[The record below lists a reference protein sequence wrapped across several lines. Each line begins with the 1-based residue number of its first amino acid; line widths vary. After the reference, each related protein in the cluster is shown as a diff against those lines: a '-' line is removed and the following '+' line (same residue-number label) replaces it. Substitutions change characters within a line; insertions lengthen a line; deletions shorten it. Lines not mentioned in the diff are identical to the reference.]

1 MIGETQQSF
10 LLPGALV
17 TLFVVALFHLLE
29 ALYPPRTY
37 FRFWRLAWTLSCA
50 YIALAWLSVRL
61 EPGVWRSGLVFGSTL
76 SAFMQVLLLLN
87 GALDVVGRPPPV
99 RLRQRFIQ
107 ALALLAAVTAVA
119 LPPVL
124 GVAPAIASEMRR
136 GLVHAALGSGFVIA
150 SVLLW
155 GSWRRQAGS
164 GWFRVLGAACAVYG
178 VTLWLEAGGSATQL
192 TDMAG
197 PFSSPV
203 LFIRL
208 MFVAHV
214 LSLGGVSLSMVGLLL
229 DEHRRVEGLARK
241 NWEQRARVSEELEVR
256 VGERTAALK
265 VAERAASKAVR
276 RFRGLF
282 DATPDALLLCDRDGL
297 IAVANAAVKSLL
309 GYDPAE
315 LAGRRVELLM
325 PEAARLRH
333 EKHRAVYLTDPR
345 RRSMGDGL
353 DLRARRKDGSEI
365 PVFITLN
372 PIETEDGWFVLA
384 TVRDGTERRQSE
396 RRRSVAEAELR
407 RVINSIP
414 DYLWSAKIDES
425 GTFRRRYYSDK
436 VELVTGYPV
445 EFYMRDSARWL
456 TTVHPDD
463 RQRVKQTFE
472 SFVSRLTAQ
481 EEQEYRVVRPD
492 GTVRWLHDRMSVRR
506 TEEGIVHLD
515 GVVSDITDRKEAE
528 AGRLEAEGRARMLLE
543 SVFDGIVL
551 SASDGG
557 IRYANE
563 AVFKMFGYASR
574 EELASHQMSDLF
586 APGDRERARH
596 RGETQTSG
604 DAPYVSEY
612 RGIRKEGSIFP
623 VEIIS
628 RPAPDGEETG
638 LLDTIRDISERR
650 VSEER
655 LRRAQKMEAVAQLAG
670 GVAHDF
676 NNLLTIIQGYA
687 DIQLKR
693 LDAKDPLRRSAEKIR
708 RATDQAAA
716 VSRRLLE
723 FSRRQ
728 VVQPTVLN
736 VNAVISEFETVLHR
750 LAAGEVQFS
759 TRLDPQVKPV
769 LADRGQIEQVLLNLV
784 LNARDAMPD
793 GGELTIASDNVE
805 LSEQFLQHRLG
816 LEPGAYVRVTV
827 TDTGV
832 GISDETL
839 PHIFE
844 PFFTTKG
851 MSRGTGLGLATVY
864 GIINDAGGEIE
875 VQSQIGIGTTLSIY
889 LPSTAEQDRTDASS
903 APGEV
908 TAGPRFAAACV
919 LVVEDQEDVRTL
931 VCDLLKEAGHHVLE
945 AADGVDALR
954 LVDSHAG
961 AIDLLV
967 ADVVM
972 PGMSGRELA
981 GRLTSLRPTLK
992 VLYISGYTPDEVLRH
1007 GVRSQE
1013 TSLLQKPFTLEEL
1026 ANKIDT
1032 LLGRGTQTQH

>member
-10 LLPGALV
+10 LVLGALV
-17 TLFVVALFHLLE
+17 TLFVVALV
-29 ALYPPRTY
+29 Y
-37 FRFWRLAWTLSCA
+37 F
-50 YIALAWLSVRL
+50 
-61 EPGVWRSGLVFGSTL
+61 LV
-76 SAFMQVLLLLN
+76 
-87 GALDVVGRPPPV
+87 GA
-99 RLRQRFIQ
+99 
-107 ALALLAAVTAVA
+107 
-119 LPPVL
+119 
-124 GVAPAIASEMRR
+124 
-136 GLVHAALGSGFVIA
+136 
-150 SVLLW
+150 
-155 GSWRRQAGS
+155 
-164 GWFRVLGAACAVYG
+164 
-178 VTLWLEAGGSATQL
+178 
-192 TDMAG
+192 
-197 PFSSPV
+197 
-203 LFIRL
+203 
-208 MFVAHV
+208 
-214 LSLGGVSLSMVGLLL
+214 
-229 DEHRRVEGLARK
+229 
-241 NWEQRARVSEELEVR
+241 
-256 VGERTAALK
+256 RTAALK
-265 VAERAASKAVR
+265 AAERTASKAVQQ
-276 RFRGLF
+276 FRDLF

-297 IAVANAAVKSLL
+297 IVLANAAVTPLL
-309 GYDPAE
+309 RYDPAE

-333 EKHRAVYLTDPR
+333 QQHRAGYMMDPKR
-345 RRSMGDGL
+345 RVMGDGL

-365 PVFITLN
+365 PVFISLT
-372 PIETEDGWFVLA
+372 PIETEDGQFVLA
-384 TVRDGTERRQSE
+384 TVRDVTERRQSE

-414 DYLWSAKIDES
+414 DYLWSAEIDEV
-425 GTFRRRYYSDK
+425 GAFRRRYYSDK

-445 EFYMRDSARWL
+445 EFFMQDSARWL

-463 RQRVKQTFE
+463 RRRVEQTFA

-492 GTVRWLHDRMSVRR
+492 GAVRWLHDRMSVRR
-506 TEEGIVHLD
+506 TEDGIVHLD

-528 AGRLEAEGRARMLLE
+528 AGRLEAEGRARILLE
-543 SVFDGIVL
+543 SVFDGIILV
-551 SASDGG
+551 ASDGG

-563 AVFKMFGYASR
+563 AVFRMFGYASR
-574 EELASHQMSDLF
+574 EELAAHSMSDLF

-596 RGETQTSG
+596 RGETQLSG
-604 DAPYVSEY
+604 DASYLSNLSEY
-612 RGIRKEGSIFP
+612 RGLRKDGSVFP
-623 VEIIS
+623 IEIIS
-628 RPAPDGEETG
+628 RRAQDGEEAG
-638 LLDTIRDISERR
+638 LLFTIRDITERR

-693 LDAKDPLRRSAEKIR
+693 LGAQDPLRRSAEKIR
-708 RATDQAAA
+708 KATDQAAA

-728 VVQPTVLN
+728 VVQPTVLDIN
-736 VNAVISEFETVLHR
+736 VVISEFETVLHR
-750 LAAGEVQFS
+750 FAAGEVQFS
-759 TRLDPQVKPV
+759 TRLDPHLFRV
-769 LADRGQIEQVLLNLV
+769 LADRGQLEQVLLNLV

-793 GGELTIASDNVE
+793 GGELTIASENVE
-805 LSEQFLQHRLG
+805 LSEEFVQSRAG

-827 TDTGV
+827 SDTGV

-864 GIINDAGGEIE
+864 GIINDAGGDIE
-875 VQSQIGIGTTLSIY
+875 VRSQIGVGTTFSIY
-889 LPSTAEQDRTDASS
+889 LPSTPAQDPSAEAS
-903 APGEV
+903 ALGV
-908 TAGPRFAAACV
+908 VRAGRRVAAVCI

-945 AADGVDALR
+945 AADGADALR

-961 AIDLLV
+961 SIDLLV

-981 GRLTSLRPTLK
+981 DRLTSLRPTLK

-1013 TSLLQKPFTLEEL
+1013 TSLLQKPFTLDEFS
-1026 ANKIDT
+1026 AKIDT
-1032 LLGRGTQTQH
+1032 ILGSGNQNQH